1 MTDPIPRLA
10 ARQGAQSE
18 QNKQRN
24 TMKAMNKPQK
34 ISTVL
39 ALAAFGAAV
48 AWHYFSNDILIMAG
62 FTNSYSGHEPHIG
75 MALLAIGVFYA
86 GTLAVMTKKD

>member
-1 MTDPIPRLA
+1 
-10 ARQGAQSE
+10 
-18 QNKQRN
+18 
-24 TMKAMNKPQK
+24 MNKPQK

-39 ALAAFGAAV
+39 ALAAFGLAV

-75 MALLAIGVFYA
+75 MALLAIAVIYA
-86 GTLAVMTKKD
+86 GTLAVLAEKED